1 MTELT
6 PIFDQVKAFVE
17 QNASSGVVNHSMLV
31 AVMFLAAGVGLSVL
45 GAKLAR
51 PGVVVALG
59 VLGAYGG
66 LIFARE
72 SGFSSIVCT
81 AVGAGMVGTIAHLTF
96 RLWVGVAAAVV
107 LSSVALGTFSYQQI
121 VPHVASFQDSLTTD
135 TGQFSLPSPA
145 EQAEYRSRTPQ
156 QWANQFWAYVTAR
169 DAHVGRNGVLLGAG
183 AALMGLFLGVVAMR
197 WMLILSTSL
206 VGTVFVTA
214 AIGAIVFN
222 LFPSYRSLEVRP
234 AVLSAGMGGFL
245 VASLILQTMLTR
257 KAPTSSE
264 KKADA

>member
-6 PIFDQVKAFVE
+6 PIIDQAKAFIE
-17 QNASSGVVNHSMLV
+17 QNVSSGVVNQSMLV
-31 AVMFLAAGVGLSVL
+31 AAVFLAAGVGLSVL

-59 VLGAYGG
+59 ALGAYGG
-66 LIFARE
+66 WVFARE
-72 SGFSSIVCT
+72 SGLPSIVCT

-107 LSSVALGTFSYQQI
+107 LSSAVLGTFSYQHI
-121 VPHVASFQDSLTTD
+121 VPHVASFQDSLTAD
-135 TGQFSLPSPA
+135 TGQFSLPSPE
-145 EQAEYRSRTPQ
+145 EQAEYRSRTPL
-156 QWANQFWAYVTAR
+156 QWADQFWAYVTAR
-169 DAHVGRNGVLLGAG
+169 DVHVGRNSALLGAG

-197 WMLILSTSL
+197 WMLILSTSM

-214 AIGAIVFN
+214 AIGSIVFH
-222 LFPSYRSLEVRP
+222 LFPSYRAIEVRP

-257 KAPTSSE
+257 RAPTSDD